1 MLALCLKLCYIKT
14 ITNAQGQNM
23 QTQNLVATNNSFSSV
38 HTQSVLKQFK
48 RRHKFAKQQQLS
60 NNVTCTSIYTDD
72 VDVCFMFNV
81 VHNNTT
87 YVVDVYANY
96 NNNFVSGNLY
106 NCTCNTLATQI
117 LQQHFNLKANYTQL
131 YDNDM
136 YYNAK

>member
-1 MLALCLKLCYIKT
+1 
-14 ITNAQGQNM
+14 M
-23 QTQNLVATNNSFSSV
+23 QTQNLVATNNSFSCV
-38 HTQSVLKQFK
+38 HTQDVLKQFK
-48 RRHKFAKQQQLS
+48 KRHKFAKQQTLS
-60 NNVTCTSIYTDD
+60 KHVTCTSIYTDD
-72 VDVCFMFNV
+72 ADVCFMFNV

-96 NNNFVSGNLY
+96 NNNFVSGNFY

>member
-1 MLALCLKLCYIKT
+1 
-14 ITNAQGQNM
+14 M

-48 RRHKFAKQQQLS
+48 RRHNFAKQQTLS
-60 NNVTCTSIYTDD
+60 KHVTCTSIYTDD
-72 VDVCFMFNV
+72 ADICFTFNV